1 MATELWNVV
10 LAAGS
15 GRRLATV
22 TQGTP
27 KQFWCSDGRRSL
39 LDDTFARV
47 APLAPRARTTVVVDC
62 AHRRYVEA
70 AARPWPAA
78 WLLYQPADRGT
89 AAGVLL
95 ALSPVLD
102 ADEDAVVLLTPSD
115 HGVANSAVFR
125 AGVYDAVAAVQSG
138 RANVVLFGVEPT
150 GPATDYGWI
159 SPGRPFGWAA
169 DRPIRP
175 VLGFTEKPTLDIARR
190 LFGSDALWNTMVVVT
205 RASSLLRLYERHLPH
220 WAHAFATYK
229 RLAVH
234 RRQPFLNEQ
243 YAALSS
249 ADFSRDVL
257 TPAEGLAVYSWGQTI
272 GWSDLGTPDRLHQWR
287 DGATTRLHAIPAQL
301 SA

>member
-1 MATELWNVV
+1 
-10 LAAGS
+10 
-15 GRRLATV
+15 
-22 TQGTP
+22 
-27 KQFWCSDGRRSL
+27 
-39 LDDTFARV
+39 
-47 APLAPRARTTVVVDC
+47 
-62 AHRRYVEA
+62 
-70 AARPWPAA
+70 
-78 WLLYQPADRGT
+78 
-89 AAGVLL
+89 
-95 ALSPVLD
+95 
-102 ADEDAVVLLTPSD
+102 
-115 HGVANSAVFR
+115 
-125 AGVYDAVAAVQSG
+125 
-138 RANVVLFGVEPT
+138 
-150 GPATDYGWI
+150 
-159 SPGRPFGWAA
+159 
-169 DRPIRP
+169 
-175 VLGFTEKPTLDIARR
+175 
-190 LFGSDALWNTMVVVT
+190 MVVVT